1 MLVTFEYLAKDTPIH
16 RLDPRAKFIFL
27 LCFLFSVTQFWD
39 LRLLLAFFGVAM
51 GYYALARLPFRETRR
66 AWFFMVFFAVVL
78 VGVNTLFVRG
88 GRRFETEHILFRLPL
103 LSLPITAEGLV
114 FSAGMIARMLSIAA
128 IALTLPF
135 TINPQ
140 LYGVAFRRL
149 GLPDQFAFAMDL
161 AFRFVPT
168 LARDFFL
175 TLDAQRARGYEVER
189 LRGGP
194 IAQIRKLA
202 PLIVPVTINAIVGG
216 EDVVNAMDLRCFGVT
231 KRTWLHELRYTRWD
245 KAVIAFSLAMLV
257 ASTLANLL
265 GYGDFWLPPIIGA
278 RYP

>member
-1 MLVTFEYLAKDTPIH
+1 
-16 RLDPRAKFIFL
+16 
-27 LCFLFSVTQFWD
+27 
-39 LRLLLAFFGVAM
+39 
-51 GYYALARLPFRETRR
+51 
-66 AWFFMVFFAVVL
+66 
-78 VGVNTLFVRG
+78 
-88 GRRFETEHILFRLPL
+88 L
-103 LSLPITAEGLV
+103 LSLPITAEGVV

-135 TINPQ
+135 TVNPQ
-140 LYGVAFRRL
+140 HYGVAFRKL

-175 TLDAQRARGYEVER
+175 TLDAQKARGYEVER

-202 PLIVPVTINAIVGG
+202 PLIVPVTINAIVEG
-216 EDVVNAMDLRCFGVT
+216 EDVVNALELRCFGAA

-245 KAVIAFSLAMLV
+245 KAVIAFSLAMLG
-257 ASTLANLL
+257 ASTLASLL
-265 GYGDFWLPPIIGA
+265 GYGEFWLPGWVA
-278 RYP
+278 GLAK